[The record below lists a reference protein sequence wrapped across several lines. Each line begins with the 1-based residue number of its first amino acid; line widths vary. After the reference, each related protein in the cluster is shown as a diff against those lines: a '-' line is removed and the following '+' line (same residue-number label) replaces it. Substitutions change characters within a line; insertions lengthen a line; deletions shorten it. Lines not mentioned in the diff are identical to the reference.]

1 MPRSSNLYPRAPRP
15 WKPLA
20 WGLIPCTIQWL
31 LCFPIGAMADDSLPP
46 GVRNVLNHR
55 QLAPGNLSL
64 YVENL
69 RTGKTV
75 LAWNEKQPRNPA
87 SVAKLLTT
95 LVALDRLGPSYTWKT
110 DVFFAGEIRD
120 DALEGDLMFKGYGDP
135 FLTTERLWSM
145 LHAVRDAGIT
155 RINGNLLLDDSYFHV
170 GDYDPAAFDKSP
182 LRAYNVAPNALLMNF
197 KVVQYQFRPDAG
209 GGKVN
214 VRLHPELENLQVV
227 NRLSVRDGSCG
238 GYQRGITI
246 TPNEDVDQMIFSGTF
261 PRGCTSYAMSRT
273 ALGHNDFAYGLIK
286 SVWSEMGG
294 QLSGGWENVRVSEDL
309 KPVLSFQSPSLGEV
323 ITMVNKYSNNVMA
336 HQLLYTLAAEQF
348 GAPGTEENG
357 RMVVQQWLQEKGFD
371 TDGLRFDN
379 GAGLSRDARMSARHL
394 VDLLR
399 YAYQSRY
406 MPEFMSSM
414 SLPGLDGTLSS
425 RFRNDALTGMA
436 HIKTG
441 SLDDV
446 TAIAGYMQ
454 ARSGERFIVV
464 ALHNDRNIH
473 RGTGQEV
480 QEALLRWVFER

>member
-1 MPRSSNLYPRAPRP
+1 MPRSSGLLPWNLGP
-15 WKPLA
+15 WK
-20 WGLIPCTIQWL
+20 L
-31 LCFPIGAMADDSLPP
+31 LTVALLPWMLVFPVAAMADDHLPA

-55 QLAPGNLSL
+55 KLADSNLSF

-69 RTGKTV
+69 RTGETV
-75 LAWNEKQPRNPA
+75 LAWNEDKPRNPA

-95 LVALDRLGPSYTWKT
+95 LVALERLGPSYTWKT
-110 DVFFAGEIRD
+110 DIYYAGDIKD
-120 DALEGDLMFKGYGDP
+120 NALEGDLLLKGYGDP
-135 FLTTERLWSM
+135 FLTTERLWTM
-145 LHAVRDAGIT
+145 LHAVRDTGIS
-155 RINGNLLLDDSYFHV
+155 RINGNLLLDDSYFDI
-170 GDYDPAAFDKSP
+170 GEYDPGAFDNSP

-197 KVVQYQFRPDAG
+197 KVVQYEFTPDAG

-227 NRLSVRDGSCG
+227 NQLSIGDGRCG

-261 PRGCTSYAMSRT
+261 PRGCSSYAMSRT
-273 ALGHNDFAYGLIK
+273 ALNHNDFAYGLIK

-294 QLSGGWENVRVSEDL
+294 EISGGWNNVIAPEEL
-309 KPVLSFQSPSLGEV
+309 EPVLSFNSPSLAEI

-357 RMVVQQWLQEKGFD
+357 RAVVRQWLEENGFD
-371 TDGLRFDN
+371 SDGLKFDN
-379 GAGLSRDARMSARHL
+379 GAGLSRDARMTARQL
-394 VDLLR
+394 NDLLR
-399 YAYQSRY
+399 YAYQSRF

-414 SLPGLDGTLSS
+414 SLAGMDGTMSR
-425 RFRNDALTGMA
+425 RFRGSDALAGMA

-446 TAIAGYMQ
+446 TAIAGYLQ
-454 ARSGERFIVV
+454 SRSGERYIVV
-464 ALHNDRNIH
+464 SLHNDRNVH